1 MVREETDIW
10 MIMEKK
16 LDDFFPASQYLIQGF
31 CIPFRLNRNKN
42 SDAILLYIRNNIT
55 STKLKKYIIKNQIEA
70 FFVEIRLEI
79 VYHFF
84 VVHMIQINCKLH
96 PTLKKYLMELMLI
109 AISLKNILIM
119 GDFNVDVKEV
129 ILHLFCNQYK
139 ITEQRSHLLQEY

>member
-1 MVREETDIW
+1 MNINPIRNKFGLLKKMVREETDIW

-31 CIPFRLNRNKN
+31 CIPFRLNRNRN

-109 AISLKNILIM
+109 AISM
-119 GDFNVDVKEV
+119 
-129 ILHLFCNQYK
+129 K
-139 ITEQRSHLLQEY
+139 I